1 VRTKLTATRPV
12 TAARGG
18 FPWKAGGTEADS
30 APAAKEATGPRING
44 STGTVMTAS
53 NAAGIGE
60 GRIG

>member
-1 VRTKLTATRPV
+1 MRTKLTATRPV
-12 TAARGG
+12 SAARGG

-30 APAAKEATGPRING
+30 ALAAKEATCRRLNG